1 MIDAIL
7 SARIIG
13 RPLANRSRVDYFAAM
28 GHVFEFS
35 DAREYE
41 NWLQNPNR
49 RFAAELENR
58 LMMDMLKPMSGETL
72 LDIGCGTG
80 ASLQPFLD
88 FGLQVTGIDPSP
100 YMLDFAI
107 AKVKSRVDFYRGF
120 AEDLPFDDNSFNY
133 ATLITTLEFVAE
145 PEKALEEACRVAKD
159 KVFIGV
165 LNRYAL
171 KGFQR
176 RVRGM
181 FAPTIFNRARFFS
194 VWEIKQMLAALLNKA
209 PMSWRTVCQLPV
221 TGNRFLSRMEQSTIV
236 QRCPFGTFA
245 GIVVSLVPR
254 FRIRPL
260 TLRYKAGQAGPLPGL
275 PMSPYRNAVATN
287 REP

>member
-1 MIDAIL
+1 LAW
-7 SARIIG
+7 IG
-13 RPLANRSRVDYFAAM
+13 RMPLANCSRVDYFATM
-28 GHVFEFS
+28 GHVFQFN

-41 NWLQNPNR
+41 SWLKSPNR
-49 RFAAELENR
+49 RFAAELESR

-80 ASLQPFLD
+80 SSLQIFLD

-100 YMLDFAI
+100 YMLDMAI
-107 AKVKSRVDFYRGF
+107 EKVQNRVDFYRGF

-133 ATLITTLEFVAE
+133 ATLITTLEFVEE
-145 PEKALEEACRVAKD
+145 PRQALEEACRVAKD

-181 FAPTIFNRARFFS
+181 FTPTIFNRAQFFS
-194 VWEIKQMLAALLNKA
+194 VWEIKQMLGELLNKA
-209 PMSWRTVCQLPV
+209 PMSWRTVCQLPI
-221 TGNRFLSRMEQSTIV
+221 TGNRLLSRMERSTLV

-275 PMSPYRNAVATN
+275 PMSPSRNLQSLN
-287 REP
+287 RQP

>member
-1 MIDAIL
+1 
-7 SARIIG
+7 
-13 RPLANRSRVDYFAAM
+13 M
-28 GHVFEFS
+28 GHVFDFN
-35 DAREYE
+35 DAREYA
-41 NWLQNPNR
+41 NWLHSPGR
-49 RFAAELENR
+49 RYAAELENR

-80 ASLQPFLD
+80 ASLQPFVD

-100 YMLDFAI
+100 YMLDIAI
-107 AKVKSRVDFYRGF
+107 ENVRHRVDFYRGY

-133 ATLITTLEFVAE
+133 ATLITSLEFVEA
-145 PEKALEEACRVAKD
+145 PRQALEEACRVAKD
-159 KVFIGV
+159 KIFIGV

-171 KGFQR
+171 KGFER

-194 VWEIKQMLAALLNKA
+194 VWEIKQMLTELLSKA

-221 TGNRFLSRMEQSTIV
+221 TGSGLLSRIEKSTLV

-275 PMSPYRNAVATN
+275 PMSPYRNAEHNVN
-287 REP
+287 GS

>member
-1 MIDAIL
+1 
-7 SARIIG
+7 
-13 RPLANRSRVDYFAAM
+13 M
-28 GHVFEFS
+28 GHVFDFN

-41 NWLQNPNR
+41 KWLQSRNR
-49 RFAAELENR
+49 RYAAELESR
-58 LMMDMLKPMSGETL
+58 LMMDMLKPMPGETL

-100 YMLDFAI
+100 YMLDIAI
-107 AKVKSRVDFYRGF
+107 ENVRNKVDFYRGF

-133 ATLITTLEFVAE
+133 ATLITSLEFVEE
-145 PEKALEEACRVAKD
+145 PRHSLEEACRVAKD

-171 KGFQR
+171 KGFER

-181 FAPTIFNRARFFS
+181 FTPTIFNRARFFS
-194 VWEIKQMLAALLNKA
+194 VWEIKQMLAELLSKA

-221 TGNRFLSRMEQSTIV
+221 TGSALLSRMEKSTLV

-260 TLRYKAGQAGPLPGL
+260 TLRYKAGKAAPLPGL
-275 PMSPYRNAVATN
+275 PMSPHRNAEEIP
-287 REP
+287 RES

>member
-1 MIDAIL
+1 M
-7 SARIIG
+7 G
-13 RPLANRSRVDYFAAM
+13 PLANHPRVEYFAAM
-28 GHVFEFS
+28 GHVFEFN

-41 NWLQNPNR
+41 NWLKSPR
-49 RFAAELENR
+49 RRYAHELESR
-58 LMMDMLKPMSGETL
+58 LMMDMLKPMPGETL

-100 YMLDFAI
+100 YMLDIAI
-107 AKVKSRVDFYRGF
+107 ENVKNRVDFYRGF

-133 ATLITTLEFVAE
+133 ATLITSLEFVEA
-145 PEKALEEACRVAKD
+145 PRQSLEEACRVAKD

-181 FAPTIFNRARFFS
+181 FTPTIFNRARFFS
-194 VWEIKQMLAALLNKA
+194 VWEIKQMLAELLSKA

-221 TGNRFLSRMEQSTIV
+221 TGGGLLSRMERSTLV

-275 PMSPYRNAVATN
+275 PMSPYHNAEESA
-287 REP
+287 REF

>member
-1 MIDAIL
+1 MIEV
-7 SARIIG
+7 
-13 RPLANRSRVDYFAAM
+13 PLAYRPPVDYFAAM
-28 GHVFEFS
+28 GHVFEFN

-41 NWLQNPNR
+41 NWLKSPGR
-49 RFAAELENR
+49 RYAAELESR

-80 ASLQPFLD
+80 ASLQPFVD

-100 YMLDFAI
+100 YMLDIAI
-107 AKVKSRVDFYRGF
+107 ENVRHRVDFYRGF

-133 ATLITTLEFVAE
+133 ATLITSLEFVE
-145 PEKALEEACRVAKD
+145 TPRQALEEACRVAKD

-171 KGFQR
+171 KGFER

-194 VWEIKQMLAALLNKA
+194 VWEIKQMLADLLSKA

-221 TGNRFLSRMEQSTIV
+221 TGNSLLSRIEKSTLV
-236 QRCPFGTFA
+236 QRCPFGSFA

-260 TLRYKAGQAGPLPGL
+260 TLRYKAGQAGPVPGL
-275 PMSPYRNAVATN
+275 PMSPCRNVEN
-287 REP
+287 SLNVS